1 MPVLI
6 DLNWIDW
13 LIICILLFA
22 VVEGWR
28 LGFIHLIASFSAFIL
43 SVFVISRYH
52 NQFASWLASNFGIS
66 LVWAE
71 SVEIFFLIL
80 ITQVIFTELFIKI
93 SGKFAAKIMA
103 SRIDNILGSILG
115 LGNAIF
121 SISFVLYLMLLIHIF
136 PSVSGDISRSKLTQ
150 QINIYSEKYLHNLK
164 LPIGLISQ
172 TDNDV
177 LIDENDQI
185 LKYLTIKPQRWDLV
199 ADTLSEMRLIQL
211 INSDRQKNGLGILTE
226 DPNLTQIAYDQCFD
240 MFERSYFS
248 QTDPDGSNLE
258 KRLIVAGLNYSGAIE
273 NLGFGPDYLSVHTKF
288 MNSQKHRQIILS
300 PKFKTIGVGIVDGGN
315 LGQMVTEIFIK

>member
-13 LIICILLFA
+13 LLICILLFA
-22 VVEGWR
+22 IVEGWR
-28 LGFIHLIASFSAFIL
+28 LGFIHLIASFSAFTL
-43 SVFVISRYH
+43 SVLIISKYH
-52 NQFASWLASNFGIS
+52 LLFASWFASNFGIS

-71 SVEIFFLIL
+71 SIGIFFLIL

-93 SGKFAAKIMA
+93 TGKFAARIMA
-103 SRIDNILGSILG
+103 SRIDNIFGSFIG

-121 SISFVLYLMLLIHIF
+121 SISFVLYLVLLIHLF
-136 PSVSGDISRSKLTQ
+136 PSVSGDISRSKLAQ
-150 QINIYSEKYLHNLK
+150 QLNKYSVKYFQNFK
-164 LPIGLISQ
+164 LPMGIISQ
-172 TDNDV
+172 AASDV
-177 LIDENDQI
+177 LIDENELN

-199 ADTLSEMRLIQL
+199 ADTLSEMRLIQA
-211 INSDRQKNGLGILTE
+211 INSDRQKIGLGALTE
-226 DPNLTQIAYDQCFD
+226 DPKLTQFAHDQCFD

-248 QTDPDGSNLE
+248 QTDPDGKNLE
-258 KRLIVAGLNYSGAIE
+258 NRLIADSLNYSGAVE

-300 PKFKTIGVGIVDGGN
+300 PKYKTIGMGIVDGGN
-315 LGQMVTEIFIK
+315 LGQMIVEIFY